1 MTTTDLTY
9 QNLVAELDARFPQLA
24 DYLGDMRSAIQDNV
38 TVYFTFF
45 SVYLTEN
52 WRAGNLQPQVALL
65 LQEMKA
71 SADEATQIVL
81 HDFLLDVCSAC
92 REHDNTL
99 HLLSQH
105 LTPELQADLA
115 QINSGWSAAACE
127 LPRGCC

>member
-1 MTTTDLTY
+1 MTTELTY
-9 QNLVAELDARFPQLA
+9 QNLVAELDKSFPQFA
-24 DYLGDMRSAIQDNV
+24 PYLGELRPSVSDNV

-52 WRAGNLQPQVALL
+52 WRDENLQLDVALL
-65 LQEMKA
+65 LQQMKA

-92 REHDNTL
+92 REHDNDL
-99 HLLSQH
+99 YLLSQH
-105 LTPELQADLA
+105 LTPELQTSLQ
-115 QINSGWSAAACE
+115 QIDRGWAAAACE